1 MEPMNPPAPKP
12 RRHVARLVTSVLIF
26 AVIASASVWATL
38 NRQLIIDQITVWQY
52 DMPATVATLADDS
65 GMNDHGRFLFRA
77 SRPELNDRDAFNK
90 NCTMRESQA
99 IILGCYATGRI
110 YVFDVQDARIDGVRI
125 VTAAH
130 EMLHAAYERLGAGE
144 RQNLD
149 KLLQEQLARTTD
161 QELLDLVKI
170 YEKSEPGQELNELH
184 SLFATEVAELSP
196 ELETYYK
203 KYFADRQKV
212 VAAYQKY
219 HQVFADLEARSDN
232 LKQQLDAENASIAA
246 AIADYER
253 NTAALATDIDEFN
266 RCAKTLN
273 CFASQ
278 AAFQQARAALI
289 ARQNSLSTTANQINA
304 RVEQYNTSVAE
315 LNALGIE
322 AQKLNQ
328 SIDSHAPAIE

>member
-1 MEPMNPPAPKP
+1 
-12 RRHVARLVTSVLIF
+12 
-26 AVIASASVWATL
+26 
-38 NRQLIIDQITVWQY
+38 
-52 DMPATVATLADDS
+52 
-65 GMNDHGRFLFRA
+65 
-77 SRPELNDRDAFNK
+77 
-90 NCTMRESQA
+90 
-99 IILGCYATGRI
+99 
-110 YVFDVQDARIDGVRI
+110 VRI

-203 KYFADRQKV
+203 KYFVDRQKV

-219 HQVFADLEARSDN
+219 HQVFADLEARADN
-232 LKQQLDAENASIAA
+232 LKKQLDAENVSIAA
-246 AIADYER
+246 AVADYER
-253 NTAALATDIDEFN
+253 GVAALSTDINEFN
-266 RCAKTLN
+266 ACAKTLN

-289 ARQNSLSTTANQINA
+289 TRQNSLSATANQINT
-304 RVEQYNTSVAE
+304 RVEQYNVGVAE

-322 AQKLNQ
+322 AKKLNQ
-328 SIDSHAPAIE
+328 SIDSHAPTIE